1 MAVAAAEHPVHGR
14 FLVSAPQQP
23 RVRRAGDVTRIVIG
37 ALLLLWAV
45 ANQQRLGPVNRAF
58 AGLVD
63 VLPAWSRD
71 PLSIVYSF
79 AFLYGLLLLVVLLR
93 GGRAHRDALR
103 DVLLASLVAAVLGVI
118 LVRVCNGVW
127 PYVVPELG
135 LERPQ
140 RQTPV
145 FRIALTTALL
155 LAASPHLVVPLR
167 RVGWTIVGLS
177 AVAGAGLGFGLPS
190 DALGAVGVGMM
201 AAGTTFLLFGAPT
214 GLPHLDAV
222 ARGLEQLA
230 TPLTDLTVPPTR
242 SWGVRPVLGRTSD
255 GQPVLVK
262 VYGRDATDQQ
272 LLAKLWRTLW
282 YREQRRSF
290 TFSRLQSVE
299 REALLT
305 IWAERAGV
313 AVPRVLTAGAP
324 DAELALLVVTTGGRR
339 LDRSRPEEVPDEL
352 LDHLWRNLSTLHAA
366 GMAHGALTTA
376 RIRVDDDDDLRIE
389 DWSAATLS
397 ATAGERARDVVSLL
411 FTTAAL
417 VGVERAVA
425 AATRGLGPDP
435 LRGAL
440 PYLQLP
446 AMTTDTRGLAA
457 APKALVAELTEA
469 LVTTLD
475 TAAPEPVELRRIPPR
490 TLLYTALGTLA
501 AMSLIPALAGIDLA
515 AVANQLGAATWTLL
529 LLAWVIGQAV
539 FVTEATSMS
548 FATPAMLPF
557 RPLIILQVAA
567 KLIGIATPGV
577 TGQIA
582 ANATF
587 LSRFGVA
594 PAASLTQG
602 TMDAVAGVV
611 VEVIVLTVA
620 FTFSDLDLGVDIT
633 GTELALGRLTVLLG
647 VAVVAG
653 AVVVLRLPRPRA
665 WVRGVVA
672 TMWEA
677 VRAVVGEP
685 NRALGLLGGNL
696 ATRVVRALVL
706 WLVLRSLGEGL
717 GLGVALVVVIATG
730 LLQAVVPVPGGIGVA
745 EAVMTGFLVVLG
757 VEEAAAFA
765 ATVTY
770 RGIVFYL
777 PILQG
782 GVALRWLTRHGFL

>member
-1 MAVAAAEHPVHGR
+1 MTAVQGERLAQGR

-23 RVRRAGDVTRIVIG
+23 RVRRAGDVTSIVLG
-37 ALLLLWAV
+37 SLLLLWAV
-45 ANQQRLGPVNRAF
+45 VNQQRLGPVNRAF

-79 AFLYGLLLLVVLLR
+79 AFLYGLLLLVLLLR

-118 LVRVCNGVW
+118 LVRVFNGAW

-135 LERPQ
+135 LQRPE

-167 RVGWTIVGLS
+167 RVGWAIVGLS
-177 AVAGAGLGFGLPS
+177 ALAGAGLGFGLPS

-201 AAGTTFLLFGAPT
+201 AVGTTFLLVGAPT

-230 TPLTDLTVPPTR
+230 TPLTELTVPPTR
-242 SWGVRPVLGRTSD
+242 SWGVRPVLGRTPD

-352 LDHLWRNLSTLHAA
+352 LDQLWRDLSTLHAA

-376 RIRVDDDDDLRIE
+376 RIRVDDDDLRIE

-397 ATAGERARDVVSLL
+397 ATSGERARDVVSLL

-435 LRGAL
+435 LRDAL

-446 AMTTDTRGLAA
+446 AMTTDTRRLAA
-457 APKALVAELTEA
+457 APKALVAELAEA
-469 LVTTLD
+469 LVTALD

-490 TLLYTALGTLA
+490 TLVTTALGTLA

-515 AVANQLGAATWTLL
+515 SVANQLGGASWTLL

-611 VEVIVLTVA
+611 VEVVVLTVA
-620 FTFSDLDLGVDIT
+620 FTFSDLDLGVDIA
-633 GTELALGRLTVLLG
+633 GTELALGRLTVLLA
-647 VAVVAG
+647 VVVVAG
-653 AVVVLRLPRPRA
+653 AVVVLRLPRARA

>member
-1 MAVAAAEHPVHGR
+1 MTAVQGERLAQGR

-23 RVRRAGDVTRIVIG
+23 RVRRAGDVTSIVLG
-37 ALLLLWAV
+37 SLLLLWAV
-45 ANQQRLGPVNRAF
+45 VNQQRLGPVNRAF

-79 AFLYGLLLLVVLLR
+79 AFLYGLLLLVLLLR
-93 GGRAHRDALR
+93 GGRGHRDALR

-118 LVRVCNGVW
+118 LVRVFNGAW

-135 LERPQ
+135 LQRPE

-167 RVGWTIVGLS
+167 RVGWAIVGLS
-177 AVAGAGLGFGLPS
+177 ALAGAGLGFGLPS

-201 AAGTTFLLFGAPT
+201 AAGTTFLLVGAPT

-230 TPLTDLTVPPTR
+230 TPLTELTVPPTR
-242 SWGVRPVLGRTSD
+242 SWGVRPVLGRTPD

-352 LDHLWRNLSTLHAA
+352 LDQLWRDLSTLHAA

-376 RIRVDDDDDLRIE
+376 RIRVDDDDLRIE

-397 ATAGERARDVVSLL
+397 ATSGERARDVVSLL

-435 LRGAL
+435 LRDAL

-446 AMTTDTRGLAA
+446 AMTTDTRRLAA
-457 APKALVAELTEA
+457 APKALVAELAEA
-469 LVTTLD
+469 LVTALD

-515 AVANQLGAATWTLL
+515 SVANQLGGASWTLL

-611 VEVIVLTVA
+611 VEVVVLTVA
-620 FTFSDLDLGVDIT
+620 FTFSDLDLGVDIA
-633 GTELALGRLTVLLG
+633 GTELALGRLTVLLA
-647 VAVVAG
+647 VVVVAG
-653 AVVVLRLPRPRA
+653 AVVVLRLPRARA

>member
-1 MAVAAAEHPVHGR
+1 MTAVQGERLAQGR

-23 RVRRAGDVTRIVIG
+23 RVRRAGDVTSIVLG
-37 ALLLLWAV
+37 SLLLLWAV
-45 ANQQRLGPVNRAF
+45 VNQQRLGPVNRAF

-79 AFLYGLLLLVVLLR
+79 AFLYGLLLLVLLLR

-118 LVRVCNGVW
+118 LVRVFNGAW

-135 LERPQ
+135 LQRPE

-167 RVGWTIVGLS
+167 RVGWAIVGLS
-177 AVAGAGLGFGLPS
+177 ALAGAGLGFGLPS

-201 AAGTTFLLFGAPT
+201 AVGTTFLLVGAPT

-230 TPLTDLTVPPTR
+230 TPLTELTVPPTR
-242 SWGVRPVLGRTSD
+242 SWGVRPVLGRTPD

-352 LDHLWRNLSTLHAA
+352 LDQLWRDLSTLHAA

-376 RIRVDDDDDLRIE
+376 RIRVDDDDLRIE

-397 ATAGERARDVVSLL
+397 ATSGERARDVVSLL

-435 LRGAL
+435 LRDAL

-446 AMTTDTRGLAA
+446 AMTTDTRRLAA
-457 APKALVAELTEA
+457 APKALVAELAEA
-469 LVTTLD
+469 LVTALD

-515 AVANQLGAATWTLL
+515 SVANQLGGASWTLL

-611 VEVIVLTVA
+611 VEVVVLTVA
-620 FTFSDLDLGVDIT
+620 FTFSDLDLGVDIA
-633 GTELALGRLTVLLG
+633 GTELALGRLTVLLA
-647 VAVVAG
+647 VVVVAG
-653 AVVVLRLPRPRA
+653 AVVVLRLPRARA

>member
-1 MAVAAAEHPVHGR
+1 VTAVQGERLAQGR

-23 RVRRAGDVTRIVIG
+23 RVRRAGDVTSIVLG
-37 ALLLLWAV
+37 SLLLLWAV
-45 ANQQRLGPVNRAF
+45 VNQQRLGPVNRAF

-79 AFLYGLLLLVVLLR
+79 AFLYGLLLLVLLLR
-93 GGRAHRDALR
+93 GGRGHRDALR

-118 LVRVCNGVW
+118 LVRVFNGAW

-135 LERPQ
+135 LQRPE

-167 RVGWTIVGLS
+167 RVGWAIVGLS
-177 AVAGAGLGFGLPS
+177 ALAGAGLGFGLPS

-201 AAGTTFLLFGAPT
+201 AVGTTFLLVGAPT

-230 TPLTDLTVPPTR
+230 TPLTELTVPPTR
-242 SWGVRPVLGRTSD
+242 SWGVRPVLGRTPD

-282 YREQRRSF
+282 YREQRRSC

-352 LDHLWRNLSTLHAA
+352 LDQLWRDLSTLHAA

-376 RIRVDDDDDLRIE
+376 RIRVDDDDLRIE

-397 ATAGERARDVVSLL
+397 ATSGERARDVVSLL

-435 LRGAL
+435 LRDAL

-446 AMTTDTRGLAA
+446 AMTADTRGLAA

-490 TLLYTALGTLA
+490 TLVTTALGTLA

-515 AVANQLGAATWTLL
+515 SVANQLGGASWTLSC
-529 LLAWVIGQAV
+529 W
-539 FVTEATSMS
+539 
-548 FATPAMLPF
+548 
-557 RPLIILQVAA
+557 
-567 KLIGIATPGV
+567 PG
-577 TGQIA
+577 
-582 ANATF
+582 
-587 LSRFGVA
+587 S
-594 PAASLTQG
+594 S
-602 TMDAVAGVV
+602 
-611 VEVIVLTVA
+611 
-620 FTFSDLDLGVDIT
+620 
-633 GTELALGRLTVLLG
+633 GR
-647 VAVVAG
+647 
-653 AVVVLRLPRPRA
+653 RCSSPRPPACPSRH
-665 WVRGVVA
+665 R
-672 TMWEA
+672 
-677 VRAVVGEP
+677 RCC
-685 NRALGLLGGNL
+685 
-696 ATRVVRALVL
+696 
-706 WLVLRSLGEGL
+706 RS
-717 GLGVALVVVIATG
+717 A
-730 LLQAVVPVPGGIGVA
+730 
-745 EAVMTGFLVVLG
+745 
-757 VEEAAAFA
+757 
-765 ATVTY
+765 
-770 RGIVFYL
+770 
-777 PILQG
+777 
-782 GVALRWLTRHGFL
+782 H

>member
-1 MAVAAAEHPVHGR
+1 MTAVQGERLAQGR

-23 RVRRAGDVTRIVIG
+23 RVRRAGDVTSIVLG
-37 ALLLLWAV
+37 SLLLLWAV
-45 ANQQRLGPVNRAF
+45 VNQQRLGPVNRAF

-79 AFLYGLLLLVVLLR
+79 AFLYGLLLLVLLLR
-93 GGRAHRDALR
+93 GGRGHRDALR

-118 LVRVCNGVW
+118 LVRVFNGAW

-135 LERPQ
+135 LQRPE

-167 RVGWTIVGLS
+167 RVGWAIVGLS
-177 AVAGAGLGFGLPS
+177 ALAGAGLGFGLPS

-201 AAGTTFLLFGAPT
+201 AVGTTFLLVGAPT

-230 TPLTDLTVPPTR
+230 TPLTELTVPPTR
-242 SWGVRPVLGRTSD
+242 SWGVRPVLGRTPE

-352 LDHLWRNLSTLHAA
+352 LDQLWRDLSTLHAA

-376 RIRVDDDDDLRIE
+376 RIRVDGDDLRIE

-397 ATAGERARDVVSLL
+397 ATSGERARDVVSLL

-425 AATRGLGPDP
+425 AGTRGLGPDP
-435 LRGAL
+435 LHDAL

-446 AMTTDTRGLAA
+446 AMTADTRGLAA
-457 APKALVAELTEA
+457 APKALVAELAEA
-469 LVTTLD
+469 LVTALD

-515 AVANQLGAATWTLL
+515 SVANQLGGASWTLL

-611 VEVIVLTVA
+611 VEVVVLTVA
-620 FTFSDLDLGVDIT
+620 FTFSDLDLGVDIA
-633 GTELALGRLTVLLG
+633 GTELALGRLTVLLA
-647 VAVVAG
+647 VVVVAG
-653 AVVVLRLPRPRA
+653 AVVVLRLPRARA

>member
-376 RIRVDDDDDLRIE
+376 RIRVDDDDLRIE

-515 AVANQLGAATWTLL
+515 AVANQLGGATWTLL

>member
-1 MAVAAAEHPVHGR
+1 MTAVQGERLAQGR

-23 RVRRAGDVTRIVIG
+23 RVRRAGDVTSIVLG
-37 ALLLLWAV
+37 SLLLLWAV
-45 ANQQRLGPVNRAF
+45 VNQQRLGPVNRAF

-79 AFLYGLLLLVVLLR
+79 AFLYGLLLLVLLLR
-93 GGRAHRDALR
+93 GGRGHRDALR

-118 LVRVCNGVW
+118 LVRVFNGAW

-135 LERPQ
+135 LQRPE

-167 RVGWTIVGLS
+167 RVGWAIVGLS
-177 AVAGAGLGFGLPS
+177 ALAGAGLGFGLPS

-201 AAGTTFLLFGAPT
+201 AVGTTFLLVGAPT

-230 TPLTDLTVPPTR
+230 TPLTELTVPPTR
-242 SWGVRPVLGRTSD
+242 SWGVRPVLGRTPE

-352 LDHLWRNLSTLHAA
+352 LDQLWRDLSTLHAA

-376 RIRVDDDDDLRIE
+376 RIRVDDDDLRIE

-397 ATAGERARDVVSLL
+397 ATSGERARDVVSLL

-435 LRGAL
+435 LRDAL

-446 AMTTDTRGLAA
+446 AMTADTRGLAA

-490 TLLYTALGTLA
+490 TLVTTALGTLA

-515 AVANQLGAATWTLL
+515 SVANQLGGASWTLL

-611 VEVIVLTVA
+611 VEVVVLTVA
-620 FTFSDLDLGVDIT
+620 FTFSDLDLGVDIA
-633 GTELALGRLTVLLG
+633 GTELALGRLTVLLA
-647 VAVVAG
+647 VVVVAG
-653 AVVVLRLPRPRA
+653 AVVVLRLPRARA

>member
-717 GLGVALVVVIATG
+717 GLGVALAVVIATG